1 MRIRD
6 VSASRLD
13 FVWREYASRMRR
25 RDRPRV
31 TPETVK
37 GRDLQFPR
45 GSEMS

>member
-31 TPETVK
+31 A
-37 GRDLQFPR
+37 RDGKRQGFAISSR
-45 GSEMS
+45 Q